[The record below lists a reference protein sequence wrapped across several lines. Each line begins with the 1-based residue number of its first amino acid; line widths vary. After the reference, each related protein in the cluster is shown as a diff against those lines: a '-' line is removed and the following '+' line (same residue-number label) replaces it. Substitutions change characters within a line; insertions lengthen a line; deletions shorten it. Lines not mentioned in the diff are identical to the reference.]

1 MGDVGPE
8 ENRNGFH
15 LTQCMQLQGHHLQ
28 WFLLT
33 QPPYQQPLTQVST
46 SLLWR
51 YHGLQMPSNK
61 SSQSLSSTSNYFTS
75 LDYHL
80 SLGSPSF
87 HLATLWTLL
96 TLQWFSWHSGLSTFW
111 KIKILLKTGQWRRAT
126 LVYIIRHDPSL
137 NKILLARRD
146 ETCRKLLSARWGQI
160 LRNKKYQDGH
170 VYLKNIFM

>member
-1 MGDVGPE
+1 MGDVGLE

-33 QPPYQQPLTQVST
+33 QPPYQQPLTQVSR
-46 SLLWR
+46 SLLWQ

-80 SLGSPSF
+80 CHFNGFSFISLGDSVDST
-87 HLATLWTLL
+87 HTS
-96 TLQWFSWHSGLSTFW
+96 QWFSWHSGLSTFW
-111 KIKILLKTGQWRRAT
+111 KIKKLFKTGQWRRA
-126 LVYIIRHDPSL
+126 IRHDPSL
-137 NKILLARRD
+137 NKIPLARRGLNMQ
-146 ETCRKLLSARWGQI
+146 KLLNARWGQI
-160 LRNKKYQDGH
+160 LRNKKNQDGH
-170 VYLKNIFM
+170 VCLKKYFM